1 MEEDLFK
8 DFQAKLKV
16 VKDDF
21 IAGMRT
27 LQTGRAHP
35 ALLDGIV
42 VDVYES
48 KLPLNQTASI
58 SVGDAATLQVTP
70 FDSGN
75 IDVVRNAIAAFER
88 TDYNPTDD
96 GRNIYVKIP
105 PLTTERRQQ
114 IVKNLHVLREEFHIR
129 LRQARHHILKELKET
144 GEAEDQFRGDQKR
157 IDALSTKVKD
167 EIDGLAAGKEEE
179 IMKLG

>member
-1 MEEDLFK
+1 MEASLFK
-8 DFQAKLKV
+8 DFQVRLEAIKG
-16 VKDDF
+16 DF
-21 IAGMRT
+21 MVGMRT

-35 ALLDGIV
+35 ALLDGV
-42 VDVYES
+42 LVEVYES
-48 KLPLNQTASI
+48 KLPLNQTSSVII
-58 SVGDAATLQVTP
+58 SDAATLQVTP
-70 FDSGN
+70 FDSSN
-75 IDVVRNAIAAFER
+75 IGAIRNAIVAFER

-114 IVKNLHVLREEFHIR
+114 IVKNLHTLREEFHIR
-129 LRQARHHILKELKET
+129 LRQARHQVLKELKET

-157 IDALSTKVKD
+157 IDELSTKVKD
-167 EIDGLAAGKEEE
+167 ELDALAVGKEEE

>member
-1 MEEDLFK
+1 MEESLLK
-8 DFQAKLKV
+8 DFQAKLEV

-21 IAGMRT
+21 MAGMRT

-35 ALLDGIV
+35 ALLDGV
-42 VDVYES
+42 SVEVYES

-58 SVGDAATLQVTP
+58 IVGDAATLQVTP

-75 IDVVRNAIAAFER
+75 IDAIRNAIAAFER

-96 GRNIYVKIP
+96 GRNIYVKVP

-114 IVKNLHVLREEFHIR
+114 IVKNLHALREEFHIR
-129 LRQARHHILKELKET
+129 LRQTRHYVLKELKET

-157 IDALSTKVKD
+157 IDELSAKVKD
-167 EIDGLAAGKEEE
+167 EIDALAGSKEEE